1 MKTTTTTR
9 AKSLTPT
16 QLKSEIAQLQKQ
28 VADLSKQLATL
39 KSRKEPEAFL
49 SIGQDRP
56 WMRIA
61 ATVAATFVLGRIVDR
76 FRLGAAGA
84 TAVPMIAAQ
93 LGHRFSLTHR
103 RR

>member
-1 MKTTTTTR
+1 MTTTR
-9 AKSLTPT
+9 TTRSKAPTST
-16 QLKSEIAQLQKQ
+16 QLQSEIAQLQKQ
-28 VADLSKQLATL
+28 VADLSKQLSTL
-39 KSRKEPEAFL
+39 KSRKEVALPVAH
-49 SIGQDRP
+49 DRP

-93 LGHRFSLTHR
+93 LGHRFSLPHFR
-103 RR
+103 R